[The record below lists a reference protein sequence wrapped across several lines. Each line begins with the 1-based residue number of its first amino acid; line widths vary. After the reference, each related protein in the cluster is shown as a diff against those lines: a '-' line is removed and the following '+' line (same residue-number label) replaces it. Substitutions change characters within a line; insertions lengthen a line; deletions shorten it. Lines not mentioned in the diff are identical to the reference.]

1 MVRLVVP
8 ADELG
13 EGPGFSYLWEGK
25 PFTGV
30 AVDLRED
37 GSVESLAEI
46 ADGKHH
52 GYEVDFDTKG
62 RPRYVA
68 QYYYHRVHGLL
79 GEWDEQRRLLSAERF
94 EEDFLTQELEIDPE
108 T

>member
-1 MVRLVVP
+1 MARLVVS

-68 QYYYHRVHGLL
+68 QYHYHRVHGLL
-79 GEWDEQRRLLSAERF
+79 GEWDELGRLLSAERF